1 MLGPHRLSSRSREA
15 SASPSVSLETGKYR
29 MRAPANRSA
38 IPPPKMVHHN
48 KRRQIRTTSSQNNTY
63 VTILLLLLASGCAVS
78 FGLAYYLFT
87 TRWANPNQ
95 PSHSNLADNQTQV
108 VHVESPQVS
117 CPPTIHGEKFL
128 VYHHHSGFHNQRISL
143 ENALTLS
150 HLLNRTLI
158 IPPIRLGKPIPYG
171 SFNSLRNLLSLSDK
185 AGLRHCARLSPE
197 SFLPPECFGYFDYT
211 QIPWDWLLDFRHL
224 ATHHRF
230 VFRGNHTDEW
240 LSGCLGISEFDV
252 SVLQESSR
260 YHYQF
265 LDKPTN
271 GDDGGPSDKYDEL
284 VFISE
289 LEASREPLLYL
300 GTLFGTSRLL
310 LSDMKNARI
319 RWRVRKDMAFKNPLL
334 VNVSNSIVQSLGGMF
349 MGVHIRVGDG
359 AFVSCGQENARSVW
373 WTLVHQTLNL
383 SVDETISLQ
392 SSILS
397 HANTSVPSFAPYSS
411 SSAPLQSTL
420 PPPLR
425 CRRPLHT
432 RPSLTPLN
440 TPLYLATDAPDPHNH
455 RSLALFFKTFPCIF
469 ALTDFYDQLG
479 PLDHVVNDYD
489 GLALKPF
496 LLSFVDAMVL
506 GHART
511 AVGTTSSTF
520 SAFAL
525 DVLWPTY
532 HGMEIRERIS

>member
-1 MLGPHRLSSRSREA
+1 
-15 SASPSVSLETGKYR
+15 
-29 MRAPANRSA
+29 
-38 IPPPKMVHHN
+38 MVPHN
-48 KRRQIRTTSSQNNTY
+48 KRGQIRPTSSQNNTY

-95 PSHSNLADNQTQV
+95 PSHSSLADNQTQV

-117 CPPTIHGEKFL
+117 CPTTTPGEKFL
-128 VYHHHSGFHNQRISL
+128 VYHPHSGFHNQRISL

-158 IPPIRLGKPIPYG
+158 IPPIRLGKPISYG
-171 SFNSLRNLLSLSDK
+171 NFNSLHYYLSISDK
-185 AGLRHCARLSPE
+185 VGLRHCAGTSPE

-211 QIPWDWLLDFRHL
+211 YIPWNWLLDFRHL
-224 ATHHRF
+224 ATRHRF

-240 LSGCLGISEFDV
+240 LSECLGISESDV
-252 SVLQESSR
+252 SVLEEFSR

-265 LDKPTN
+265 LDKPTK
-271 GDDGGPSDKYDEL
+271 GDDSGPSDKYDEL
-284 VFISE
+284 VFIAE

-310 LSDMKNARI
+310 LSNKENARI
-319 RWRVRKDMAFKNPLL
+319 RRRIREDMAFKNPLL

-349 MGVHIRVGDG
+349 IGVHIRVGDG
-359 AFVSCGQENARSVW
+359 PFVSSGRENARSVW

-383 SVDETISLQ
+383 SVDETMSLQ
-392 SSILS
+392 SSVLP
-397 HANTSVPSFAPYSS
+397 HANTSVPIFAPYSFS
-411 SSAPLQSTL
+411 PVPPQFTL
-420 PPPLR
+420 PPSLR

-440 TPLYLATDAPDPHNH
+440 TPLYLATDAPDPRNH
-455 RSLALFFKTFPCIF
+455 RSLALFFETFPCIF
-469 ALTDFYDQLG
+469 TLTDFYDQLG
-479 PLDHVVNDYD
+479 PLDYVVNDYD
-489 GLALKPF
+489 GLTLKPF

-511 AVGTTSSTF
+511 AVGTTSSTY